1 MKKITWRELA
11 GSISSLKTELI
22 NSDVTIQE
30 AESKE
35 IFGSMHLE
43 PANNSNEANE
53 YISEGHPILIH
64 DESIKYNPK
73 ISWKEFM
80 EQIFL
85 MDQEKMD
92 SKVIIKNPLDGS
104 FYDSWLLEFA
114 NEENEAIGILDE
126 GYPILIHKE

>member
-1 MKKITWRELA
+1 MQKTTWRQLA

-22 NSDVTIQE
+22 NSEVTIRE
-30 AESKE
+30 AEGTE

-43 PANNSNEANE
+43 PADNSNEANE
-53 YISEGHPILIH
+53 YILEGYPILIH

-73 ISWKEFM
+73 ISWKELM
-80 EQIFL
+80 EQIYL
-85 MDQEKMD
+85 MDQEKID

-114 NEENEAIGILDE
+114 NEKNETIGILDE
-126 GYPILIHKE
+126 GCPILIHKE